1 MMEGV
6 MNTSAEENNRPETAA
21 RPVTNVLHPR
31 VYAALIGLA
40 LWFALSIW
48 SFAGAGVTDYL
59 LFIVSAF
66 IFVAVALPLI
76 LSRVG
81 RGHDA
86 ANEGVANDKPHSFH
100 NWMRL
105 NFETMDSQLSATHAA
120 VQILLPIAAAA
131 FGMTAF
137 GIVFLIVEH
146 GGV

>member
-1 MMEGV
+1 
-6 MNTSAEENNRPETAA
+6 MNTSAEQNNKPETAA

-66 IFVAVALPLI
+66 ICIAVALPLI

-86 ANEGVANDKPHSFH
+86 ANGGVAKVNDKPHSFH
-100 NWMRL
+100 NWMRR
-105 NFETMDSQLSATHAA
+105 NFETIDSQLSATHAA